1 MVVPGRPGSPTAAQ
15 RFFAN
20 PSAMQDRTPTRS
32 ADMVDKSELSGHKKL
47 PVGLLEIP
55 EKYVSSP
62 RASHVFIATAT
73 AVIIYLRKFS

>member
-55 EKYVSSP
+55 EKYPILSVMGWVRSP
-62 RASHVFIATAT
+62 GQ
-73 AVIIYLRKFS
+73 II